1 LHFGGR
7 SEDGPAARSLVELD
21 SHLARLD
28 VSPNGVKR
36 DATSLS
42 LEQQRCVGGAGYT
55 QAAGN
60 CVENVVG
67 LLLAQMS
74 NSDYRDF
81 PGMRDFLKRTNC
93 FVVKRVH
100 PFAAIA
106 IFRRSD
112 FFKDVDDGEARR

>member
-1 LHFGGR
+1 MP
-7 SEDGPAARSLVELD
+7 PACRWSSSV
-21 SHLARLD
+21 
-28 VSPNGVKR
+28 VS
-36 DATSLS
+36 
-42 LEQQRCVGGAGYT
+42 
-55 QAAGN
+55 AAP
-60 CVENVVG
+60 VTPKLPETVSKNVVG